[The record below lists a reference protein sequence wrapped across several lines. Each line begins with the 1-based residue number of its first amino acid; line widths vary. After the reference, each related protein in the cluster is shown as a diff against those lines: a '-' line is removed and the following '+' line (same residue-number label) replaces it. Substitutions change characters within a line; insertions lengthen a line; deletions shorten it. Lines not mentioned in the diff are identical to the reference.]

1 MAVRIV
7 RQPKQIVLL
16 GAPTSAAAFAAGHEK
31 APQALRAAGL
41 VEKLQSIGYSVTDMG
56 DDPVE
61 LYKPDEES
69 PRARNL
75 ARVVAS
81 LEALK
86 PRVEAAV
93 KTGGLALILTGDCS
107 SALATVAGVRRYYR
121 GASVV
126 YMDSDADLNVPATS
140 PSGCVDGMV
149 VAHLTGRG
157 AAEMIRF
164 WSEPP
169 LVRDPDVALFGVSR
183 LDSPEEGVL
192 SQTAIR
198 CFRAADVR
206 RMGPAAAAEMA
217 IERIHGGKNELIL
230 HLDVDVISSEDFS
243 ATDLP
248 GSGGL
253 RLEEVREAM
262 VVVAKQP
269 RLVALEVAAYNPERD
284 TEGRGA
290 KIIVELIA
298 AALAARLEAQPKEE
312 VAAAASA
319 TASEPAAAS
328 DSAAPA
334 PEMSSGEASS
344 PPASVDAAAEPVDSS
359 SVSSA
364 DGVSASNES
373 PSDESP
379 EHLTS
384 TSTSG
389 E

>member
-16 GAPTSAAAFAAGHEK
+16 GAPTSAAAMSAGREK
-31 APQALRAAGL
+31 APGALRSAGL
-41 VEKLQSIGYSVTDMG
+41 VQSLQQIGYTVADMG
-56 DDPVE
+56 DDPEE

-93 KTGGLALILTGDCS
+93 KTGGLALVLTGDCS
-107 SALATVAGVRRYYR
+107 PALATVAGVRRYYR

-126 YMDSDADLNVPATS
+126 YLDSDADLNVPATS

-157 AAEMIRF
+157 AAEMVRF

-192 SQTAIR
+192 VSTAIR
-198 CFRAADVR
+198 CFRASDVR
-206 RMGPAAAAEMA
+206 RLGPAAAAEVA
-217 IERIHGGKNELIL
+217 IERIHGGKNELVV
-230 HLDVDVISSEDFS
+230 HVDVDVISSEDFV

-248 GSGGL
+248 SAQGL
-253 RLEEVREAM
+253 GLAEVREALCLL
-262 VVVAKQP
+262 AKQP
-269 RLVALEVAAYNPERD
+269 RLVALEVAGYNPQRD
-284 TEGRGA
+284 TDGRGA
-290 KIIVELIA
+290 KIVVELIT
-298 AALAARLEAQPKEE
+298 AALRARREAQTQDEKAQEE
-312 VAAAASA
+312 KAQAALGPAAPAANSHESGAASA
-319 TASEPAAAS
+319 GAQKEASDASPAPAASPAESESSEPLT
-328 DSAAPA
+328 
-334 PEMSSGEASS
+334 
-344 PPASVDAAAEPVDSS
+344 
-359 SVSSA
+359 
-364 DGVSASNES
+364 SASN
-373 PSDESP
+373 
-379 EHLTS
+379 S
-384 TSTSG
+384 T

>member
-16 GAPTSAAAFAAGHEK
+16 GAPTSAAAMSAGHEK
-31 APQALRAAGL
+31 APQALRSAGL
-41 VEKLQSIGYSVTDMG
+41 TEKLQEIGYSVTDMG

-107 SALATVAGVRRYYR
+107 PALATVAGVRRYYR

-126 YMDSDADLNVPATS
+126 YLDSDADLNVPATS

-157 AAEMIRF
+157 AAEMVRF

-192 SQTAIR
+192 AGTAIR

-206 RMGPAAAAEMA
+206 RMGPVAAAEVA
-217 IERIHGGKNELIL
+217 IERIHGGKNELVV
-230 HLDVDVISSEDFS
+230 HLDVDVISSEDFA

-248 GSGGL
+248 GADGGL
-253 RLEEVREAM
+253 RLDEVREALC
-262 VVVAKQP
+262 VIARQP
-269 RLVALEVAAYNPERD
+269 RLVALEIAGYNPERD
-284 TEGRGA
+284 TDARGA
-290 KIIVELIA
+290 KILVELISQ
-298 AALAARLEAQPKEE
+298 ALAARLEGQSQAQEAKVAVPAALAPAATADSGEMAPAEASVNSAAETTDAQP
-312 VAAAASA
+312 AS
-319 TASEPAAAS
+319 PA
-328 DSAAPA
+328 D
-334 PEMSSGEASS
+334 
-344 PPASVDAAAEPVDSS
+344 
-359 SVSSA
+359 
-364 DGVSASNES
+364 N
-373 PSDESP
+373 ESP

-384 TSTSG
+384 ASNPTSN

>member
-7 RQPKQIVLL
+7 RQPKQIVVL
-16 GAPTSAAAFAAGHEK
+16 GAPTSAAALSAGHEK
-31 APQALRAAGL
+31 APQALRSAGL
-41 VEKLQSIGYSVTDMG
+41 VEKLQAIGYSVIDMG

-93 KTGGLALILTGDCS
+93 KTGGLALVLTGDCS

-140 PSGCVDGMV
+140 PSGCADGMV

-157 AAEMIRF
+157 AAEMVRF

-169 LVRDPDVALFGVSR
+169 LVRDPDVALFGVLR

-192 SQTAIR
+192 SSTAIR

-206 RMGPAAAAEMA
+206 RMGPAAAAEVA
-217 IERIHGGKNELIL
+217 IERIHGGKNELVV
-230 HLDVDVISSEDFS
+230 HLDVDVISSEDFA

-248 GSGGL
+248 GIGGL
-253 RLEEVREAM
+253 RLDEVRQALEM
-262 VVVAKQP
+262 IAKQP
-269 RLVALEVAAYNPERD
+269 RLVALEIAGYNPERD
-284 TEGRGA
+284 PDGRGA
-290 KIIVELIA
+290 KVVVELIA
-298 AALAARLEAQPKEE
+298 AALVVRLEAQAKEE
-312 VAAAASA
+312 KAAASA
-319 TASEPAAAS
+319 ASS
-328 DSAAPA
+328 DSAAFGSAASAAVPSEAA
-334 PEMSSGEASS
+334 PGAGNASS
-344 PPASVDAAAEPVDSS
+344 ETAETP
-359 SVSSA
+359 SA
-364 DGVSASNES
+364 HSAEN
-373 PSDESP
+373 ESP

-384 TSTSG
+384 ASN

>member
-16 GAPTSAAAFAAGHEK
+16 GAPTSAAAFAPGHEK
-31 APQALRAAGL
+31 APQALRDAGL

-61 LYKPDEES
+61 LYLPDEES

-217 IERIHGGKNELIL
+217 IERIHGGKNELVL
-230 HLDVDVISSEDFS
+230 HVDVDVISSEDFS

-248 GSGGL
+248 GSNGL
-253 RLEEVREAM
+253 RLEEVREALA
-262 VVVAKQP
+262 VVAKQP
-269 RLVALEVAAYNPERD
+269 RLVALEVAAYNPEHDTDGRD
-284 TEGRGA
+284 A

-298 AALAARLEAQPKEE
+298 AALAARMEAQSRAAG
-312 VAAAASA
+312 AAAA
-319 TASEPAAAS
+319 AAAPS
-328 DSAAPA
+328 ESAPPA
-334 PEMSSGEASS
+334 PETSAGEAAAAAQA
-344 PPASVDAAAEPVDSS
+344 PGDAATETSDSS
-359 SVSSA
+359 AAISTES
-364 DGVSASNES
+364 VSASSES
-373 PSDESP
+373 SSDESP
-379 EHLTS
+379 EHFTS
-384 TSTSG
+384 TSSSG

>member
-1 MAVRIV
+1 MAVRII

-31 APQALRAAGL
+31 APKALREAGL
-41 VEKLQSIGYSVTDMG
+41 VLKLQSLGYTVTDMG

-61 LYKPDEES
+61 LYRPDEES

-75 ARVVAS
+75 TRVVAS

-157 AAEMIRF
+157 AAEMVRF

-169 LVRDPDVALFGVSR
+169 LVRDPDVAIFGVSR

-192 SQTAIR
+192 STTAIR

-206 RMGPAAAAEMA
+206 RMGPGAAAEMA
-217 IERIHGGKNELIL
+217 IERIHGGKNELVV
-230 HLDVDVISSEDFS
+230 HLDLDVICGGDFS

-248 GSGGL
+248 GGDGGL
-253 RLEEVREAM
+253 RLDEVRESL
-262 VVVAKQP
+262 VVLAKQP
-269 RLVALEVAAYNPERD
+269 RLVALEIAAYNPERD
-284 TEGRGA
+284 TEGQGA
-290 KIIVELIA
+290 KIAVELVA
-298 AALAARLEAQPKEE
+298 AALAARLEAQSQQETAVAGAP
-312 VAAAASA
+312 VSAAANNAAETTDSSGA
-319 TASEPAAAS
+319 PAA
-328 DSAAPA
+328 
-334 PEMSSGEASS
+334 E
-344 PPASVDAAAEPVDSS
+344 
-359 SVSSA
+359 
-364 DGVSASNES
+364 N
-373 PSDESP
+373 ESP
-379 EHLTS
+379 EHFTS
-384 TSTSG
+384 ASS

>member
-16 GAPTSAAAFAAGHEK
+16 GAPTSAAALAAGHEK

-41 VEKLQSIGYSVTDMG
+41 VEKLQALGYGVTDMG

-61 LYKPDEES
+61 LYRPDEES

-75 ARVVAS
+75 SRVVKS

-93 KTGGLALILTGDCS
+93 KTGGLVLVLTGDCS

-169 LVRDPDVALFGVSR
+169 LVRDPDVALFGVAR
-183 LDSPEEGVL
+183 QDSPEEEVL
-192 SQTAIR
+192 SRTAIR

-206 RMGPAAAAEMA
+206 RMGPAAAAETA

-230 HLDVDVISSEDFS
+230 HLDVDVISSEDFA

-253 RLEEVREAM
+253 RLDEVREALG
-262 VVVAKQP
+262 VVAKQP

-284 TEGRGA
+284 ADGSGA
-290 KIIVELIA
+290 KTVVDLIV

-312 VAAAASA
+312 AAAASPLPG
-319 TASEPAAAS
+319 EPAASAPEAHAAVATSAS
-328 DSAAPA
+328 DDAVAP
-334 PEMSSGEASS
+334 S
-344 PPASVDAAAEPVDSS
+344 PDSS
-359 SVSSA
+359 S
-364 DGVSASNES
+364 DGA
-373 PSDESP
+373 PSDASP

-384 TSTSG
+384 ASS

>member
-7 RQPKQIVLL
+7 RQPKQIVVL
-16 GAPTSAAAFAAGHEK
+16 GAPTSAAAMSAGHEK
-31 APQALRAAGL
+31 APQALRQAGL
-41 VEKLQSIGYSVTDMG
+41 IEKLQALGYSVTDMG

-61 LYKPDEES
+61 TYQPDQES

-75 ARVVAS
+75 GRVVAS

-86 PRVEAAV
+86 PRVESAV
-93 KTGGLALILTGDCS
+93 KTGGLALILSGDCS

-121 GASVV
+121 GASIV

-157 AAEMIRF
+157 AAEMVRF

-183 LDSPEEGVL
+183 LDAPEEGVL

-198 CFRAADVR
+198 CFRASDVR
-206 RMGPAAAAEMA
+206 KMGPSAAAEIA
-217 IERIHGGKNELIL
+217 IERIHGGKNELVL
-230 HLDVDVISSEDFS
+230 HLDVDVISSEDFA

-248 GSGGL
+248 GGSEAL
-253 RLEEVREAM
+253 RLDEVREALT
-262 VVVAKQP
+262 VIAKQP
-269 RLVALEVAAYNPERD
+269 RLVALEIAGYNPERD
-284 TEGRGA
+284 SDGRGA
-290 KIIVELIA
+290 KLIIELIA
-298 AALAARLEAQPKEE
+298 AALVARLDAQNEEQSKELNKDQKDQQAASP
-312 VAAAASA
+312 AAANGGNASEPTAKAEEAPSVQASAA
-319 TASEPAAAS
+319 TASAE
-328 DSAAPA
+328 APNPKTETA
-334 PEMSSGEASS
+334 PENA
-344 PPASVDAAAEPVDSS
+344 
-359 SVSSA
+359 
-364 DGVSASNES
+364 
-373 PSDESP
+373 SP

-384 TSTSG
+384 TSS

>member
-31 APQALRAAGL
+31 APQALRDAGL

-169 LVRDPDVALFGVSR
+169 LVRDPDVALFGVAR

-198 CFRAADVR
+198 CFRAADVQ
-206 RMGPAAAAEMA
+206 RMGPTAAAEMA

-230 HLDVDVISSEDFS
+230 HLDADVISSEDFA

-284 TEGRGA
+284 SEGRGA

-312 VAAAASA
+312 AAAAAAS
-319 TASEPAAAS
+319 TAPSDSAALS

-334 PEMSSGEASS
+334 PEASSGEAIS
-344 PPASVDAAAEPVDSS
+344 ASGDAAAEPADSS
-359 SVSSA
+359 SAASA
-364 DGVSASNES
+364 DNASS
-373 PSDESP
+373 SDASP

>member
-7 RQPKQIVLL
+7 RQPKQIVVL
-16 GAPTSAAAFAAGHEK
+16 GAPTSAAAMSAGHEK
-31 APQALRAAGL
+31 APQALRQAGL
-41 VEKLQSIGYSVTDMG
+41 IEKLQAIGYSVTDMG

-61 LYKPDEES
+61 TYQPDEES

-81 LEALK
+81 LETLK

-93 KTGGLALILTGDCS
+93 KTGGLALILSGDCS

-121 GASVV
+121 GASIV

-157 AAEMIRF
+157 AAEMVRF

-183 LDSPEEGVL
+183 LDAPEEGVL

-206 RMGPAAAAEMA
+206 KMGTPTAAEMA
-217 IERIHGGKNELIL
+217 IERIHGGKNELVL
-230 HLDVDVISSEDFS
+230 HLDVDVISSEDFA

-248 GSGGL
+248 GSRDGL
-253 RLEEVREAM
+253 RLDEVREALM
-262 VVVAKQP
+262 VMAKQP
-269 RLVALEVAAYNPERD
+269 RLVALEIAAYNPERD
-284 TEGRGA
+284 SDGRGA
-290 KIIVELIA
+290 KLIVELIA
-298 AALAARLEAQPKEE
+298 AALGARLATQNEEQKEAQKEQQAAVPVVANGGKVSE
-312 VAAAASA
+312 PTANAEAPLAQAGAAAA
-319 TASEPAAAS
+319 TTE
-328 DSAAPA
+328 APN
-334 PEMSSGEASS
+334 SKT
-344 PPASVDAAAEPVDSS
+344 
-359 SVSSA
+359 
-364 DGVSASNES
+364 ES
-373 PSDESP
+373 PAGNESP

-384 TSTSG
+384 ASG

>member
-16 GAPTSAAAFAAGHEK
+16 GAPTSAAALAAGHEK
-31 APQALRAAGL
+31 APKALREAGL
-41 VEKLQSIGYSVTDMG
+41 VEKLQSIGYTVTDMG

-157 AAEMIRF
+157 AAEMVRF

-198 CFRAADVR
+198 CFRAADAR

-217 IERIHGGKNELIL
+217 IERIHGGKNELVV
-230 HLDVDVISSEDFS
+230 HLDLDVISGVDFA

-248 GSGGL
+248 GADGGL
-253 RLEEVREAM
+253 RLDEVREALI
-262 VVVAKQP
+262 VLAKQP
-269 RLVALEVAAYNPERD
+269 RLVALEIAAYNPERD

-290 KIIVELIA
+290 KIVVELVA
-298 AALAARLEAQPKEE
+298 AALATRLEAQAKHET
-312 VAAAASA
+312 AAAVTEAPVSA
-319 TASEPAAAS
+319 PAGEAAAAS
-328 DSAAPA
+328 DSPGAN
-334 PEMSSGEASS
+334 
-344 PPASVDAAAEPVDSS
+344 AAEN
-359 SVSSA
+359 
-364 DGVSASNES
+364 G
-373 PSDESP
+373 SP
-379 EHLTS
+379 EHFTPTPS
-384 TSTSG
+384 

>member
-31 APQALRAAGL
+31 APQALRGAGIT
-41 VEKLQSIGYSVTDMG
+41 EKLQSIGYSVTDMG

-93 KTGGLALILTGDCS
+93 KTGGLALILSGDCS
-107 SALATVAGVRRYYR
+107 SALGTVAGVRRYYR

-157 AAEMIRF
+157 AAEMVRF

-192 SQTAIR
+192 SRTAIR

-217 IERIHGGKNELIL
+217 IERIHGGKNELVV
-230 HLDVDVISSEDFS
+230 HLDVDVIRSEDFA

-248 GSGGL
+248 SADGL
-253 RLEEVREAM
+253 RLEEVREALATI
-262 VVVAKQP
+262 VRQP

-284 TEGRGA
+284 TDGRGA
-290 KIIVELIA
+290 KIVVELIA
-298 AALAARLEAQPKEE
+298 AALSARLEAQPKEE
-312 VAAAASA
+312 KAPGSA
-319 TASEPAAAS
+319 E
-328 DSAAPA
+328 AAPSEEA
-334 PEMSSGEASS
+334 PAGESSGAQPTGPGEGGGE
-344 PPASVDAAAEPVDSS
+344 PP
-359 SVSSA
+359 
-364 DGVSASNES
+364 ES
-373 PSDESP
+373 PTSPSANDESP

-384 TSTSG
+384 TPNSS

>member
-7 RQPKQIVLL
+7 RQPRQIVIL
-16 GAPTSAAAFAAGHEK
+16 GAPTSAAALAAGHEK
-31 APQALRAAGL
+31 APQALRSAGL

-81 LEALK
+81 LDALK

-126 YMDSDADLNVPATS
+126 YMDSDADLNIPATS

-183 LDSPEEGVL
+183 LDSPEEELL
-192 SQTAIR
+192 SRTAIR

-206 RMGPAAAAEMA
+206 RMGPGAIAEMA
-217 IERIHGGKNELIL
+217 IERIHGGRNELVVHVDL
-230 HLDVDVISSEDFS
+230 DVISSQDFA

-248 GSGGL
+248 AADGL
-253 RLEEVREAM
+253 RIDEVREALA
-262 VVVAKQP
+262 VLAKQP
-269 RLVALEVAAYNPERD
+269 RLVALEIAAYNPDRD
-284 TEGRGA
+284 TDGRGA
-290 KIIVELIA
+290 KVVVELIA
-298 AALAARLEAQPKEE
+298 GVFAARLEAQPKDEKAASSPRDS
-312 VAAAASA
+312 AAAAV
-319 TASEPAAAS
+319 TANEEMDKPTE
-328 DSAAPA
+328 APA
-334 PEMSSGEASS
+334 ES
-344 PPASVDAAAEPVDSS
+344 AERSNLAPGGST
-359 SVSSA
+359 
-364 DGVSASNES
+364 DG
-373 PSDESP
+373 ESP
-379 EHLTS
+379 EHLAS
-384 TSTSG
+384 TSNSG
-389 E
+389 NSIE

>member
-7 RQPKQIVLL
+7 RQPKQIVVL
-16 GAPTSAAAFAAGHEK
+16 GAPTSAAAMSAGHEK

-41 VEKLQSIGYSVTDMG
+41 IENLQAIGYSVTDMG

-75 ARVVAS
+75 ARVFAS
-81 LEALK
+81 LEALR

-107 SALATVAGVRRYYR
+107 SALAAVAGVRRYYR
-121 GASVV
+121 GASIV

-157 AAEMIRF
+157 AAEMVRF
-164 WSEPP
+164 WGEPP

-183 LDSPEEGVL
+183 LDAPEQGVL

-198 CFRAADVR
+198 CFRAADIR
-206 RMGPAAAAEMA
+206 KMGPSVAAAMA
-217 IERIHGGKNELIL
+217 IERIHGGKNELVA
-230 HLDVDVISSEDFS
+230 HLDVDVISSQDFT

-248 GSGGL
+248 GSSDGL
-253 RLEEVREAM
+253 RIGEVREALT
-262 VVVAKQP
+262 VIAKQP
-269 RLVALEVAAYNPERD
+269 RLVALELAGYNPERD
-284 TEGRGA
+284 PDGRGA
-290 KIIVELIA
+290 KMIVELIG
-298 AALAARLEAQPKEE
+298 AALAARLEAQKELE
-312 VAAAASA
+312 AASA
-319 TASEPAAAS
+319 PAANATVNAVPAAS
-328 DSAAPA
+328 AEKPGTAPTGA
-334 PEMSSGEASS
+334 
-344 PPASVDAAAEPVDSS
+344 AAAEPGSD
-359 SVSSA
+359 A
-364 DGVSASNES
+364 AGATES
-373 PSDESP
+373 GPS
-379 EHLTS
+379 EHLAS
-384 TSTSG
+384 TSS

>member
-7 RQPKQIVLL
+7 RQPKQIVIL
-16 GAPTSAAAFAAGHEK
+16 GAPTSAAALAAGHEK

-41 VEKLQSIGYSVTDMG
+41 VEKLQSTGYSVTDIG

-75 ARVVAS
+75 SRVVAS

-93 KTGGLALILTGDCS
+93 KTGALVLVLTGDCS

-157 AAEMIRF
+157 AAEMVRF

-169 LVRDPDVALFGVSR
+169 LVRDPDVALFGISR
-183 LDSPEEGVL
+183 LDAPEEGVL
-192 SQTAIR
+192 ASTAIR

-217 IERIHGGKNELIL
+217 VERIHGGKNELVA
-230 HLDVDVISSEDFS
+230 HVDVDVISGDDFS

-248 GSGGL
+248 GSEGGL
-253 RLEEVREAM
+253 RLDEMREALM
-262 VVVAKQP
+262 VVVKQP
-269 RLVALEVAAYNPERD
+269 RLVALEIAAYNPERD
-284 TEGRGA
+284 TDGAGA
-290 KIIVELIA
+290 KLIVELIA
-298 AALAARLEAQPKEE
+298 SVLAARLEAQRKEE
-312 VAAAASA
+312 EPETAPAPASEAASAAAANSA
-319 TASEPAAAS
+319 TE
-328 DSAAPA
+328 
-334 PEMSSGEASS
+334 EK
-344 PPASVDAAAEPVDSS
+344 
-359 SVSSA
+359 
-364 DGVSASNES
+364 
-373 PSDESP
+373 
-379 EHLTS
+379 
-384 TSTSG
+384 
-389 E
+389 

>member
-31 APQALRAAGL
+31 APQALRDAGL

-230 HLDVDVISSEDFS
+230 HVDVDVISSEDFS

-248 GSGGL
+248 GSNGL
-253 RLEEVREAM
+253 RLEEVRGALE
-262 VVVAKQP
+262 VVAKQP
-269 RLVALEVAAYNPERD
+269 RLVALEVAAYNPARD
-284 TEGRGA
+284 TDGRGA
-290 KIIVELIA
+290 KVIVELIA
-298 AALAARLEAQPKEE
+298 AALAARLEAQSKAAE
-312 VAAAASA
+312 AAAAVA
-319 TASEPAAAS
+319 APSEPT
-328 DSAAPA
+328 APA
-334 PEMSSGEASS
+334 PAASAGEASS
-344 PPASVDAAAEPVDSS
+344 APAPSDAATETADSS
-359 SVSSA
+359 AASSTNS
-364 DGVSASNES
+364 VSASGES
-373 PSDESP
+373 SSDESP
-379 EHLTS
+379 EHFTS
-384 TSTSG
+384 TSSSG